1 MDVCT
6 DYKYLGIVLDNRLRF
21 EQHVTEQCKKA
32 FKKLYYVRTMS
43 KLGVD
48 PDIIVM
54 FFNATIIPTLSYC
67 SIAFYNFL
75 REDLKCKLAKPRKI
89 CSRIVRGNDG
99 QLENI
104 DEIHGKSLIKTAI
117 KIVKGGTA
125 SSQH

>member
-1 MDVCT
+1 
-6 DYKYLGIVLDNRLRF
+6 
-21 EQHVTEQCKKA
+21 
-32 FKKLYYVRTMS
+32 MS
-43 KLGVD
+43 KLGVN

>member
-67 SIAFYNFL
+67 SIAFYYTSAMTLNL
-75 REDLKCKLAKPRKI
+75 SLAETI
-89 CSRIVRGNDG
+89 SHD
-99 QLENI
+99 
-104 DEIHGKSLIKTAI
+104 
-117 KIVKGGTA
+117 
-125 SSQH
+125 